1 LDLYSASD
9 YLPTALTDPVKGPS
23 YRVEETAFQLA
34 VGTDLPR
41 WSWLEER
48 IPKTEKKVNSHG
60 YPRANGSAVDGSAI
74 NGNGTFDKDDG
85 QPETVPR
92 PELEIFGLAMLG
104 GGRVFG
110 TAHLYDY
117 PWEDLADGTVVDV
130 GGGVGEFITI
140 KHPATSGSKWLTRSP
155 LNKAVSIFNYPSCI
169 PACSSWC
176 KIAGL

>member
-1 LDLYSASD
+1 M
-9 YLPTALTDPVKGPS
+9 KGPS

-48 IPKTEKKVNSHG
+48 IPKTKKRINSHG
-60 YPRANGSAVDGSAI
+60 YPRVSGSTVNGSTISS
-74 NGNGTFDKDDG
+74 NGATEDDG
-85 QPETVPR
+85 QPEMIPR

-130 GGGVGEFITI
+130 GGGVGEFTI
-140 KHPATSGSKWLTRSP
+140 INNLHFRPRMAYTFFL
-155 LNKAVSIFNYPSCI
+155 
-169 PACSSWC
+169 
-176 KIAGL
+176 